1 MSDSRYRI
9 TERVAAGGMAEVF
22 RGVAE
27 SIQGF
32 RKNVAIKRVLPAL
45 TKNKKFV
52 AMFLDEAR
60 LSLHLQHA
68 NIVQVFDIGH
78 TDETYF
84 IVMEYVEGVDL
95 KRLLEW
101 RRKIGRPLTIGQ
113 TVYSIMEVCKG
124 LSYAHEAVHPETGR
138 PLGIVHRDVSPPNVL
153 LSRNGEIKVTDFGLA
168 KAAVQVET
176 TDPGVVKG
184 KMSYLSPEAAR
195 GAEVDR
201 RADIF
206 AVGILLYEMLT
217 GKRLFYGETDYQ
229 TVELVRAAKIPPI
242 GAQNPE
248 VEPELEEVVR
258 KALAR
263 RPDDRFQSATDLQD
277 ALAQYLFSRG
287 LKMIQRDISEL
298 VRACSEEQ
306 PAVAPVPV
314 KKPRGNVIDTMLQDE
329 IESFTSVE
337 FEEQR
342 TTITPPP
349 ETMPAPLPGMG
360 VSPEDFVDPR
370 GWADET
376 ARANLRAA
384 QAQAARTGQPGQPPR
399 SPTGAQP
406 RTTTGGQPIPPAR
419 GTGAQ
424 PAGAPAAGTGRAL
437 TGAQPGVP
445 AGATGRSLTGAQP
458 GVPPTP
464 GGPGGPPRLPTG
476 AQPGVPAQ
484 GGPGRPQPTG
494 AQAVPPQLRPGG
506 AAVPPPSPWPGI
518 PGAPVGQPAAP
529 LSLSSAGQP
538 PGLAP
543 AASGSPPA
551 PGNPIA
557 ALLAGMFGGK
567 SKPDLAGFKPTPAPE
582 RLADVLEPRGLHAR
596 RLSKRLFIGVIAGA
610 LAFGALVAWLV
621 SR

>member
-242 GAQNPE
+242 ATQNPE

-277 ALAQYLFSRG
+277 ALAHYLFSRG

-306 PAVAPVPV
+306 PVAAPAPVR
-314 KKPRGNVIDTMLQDE
+314 KPRGNVIDTMLQDE
-329 IESFTSVE
+329 IDSFESVGFD
-337 FEEQR
+337 EQR

-349 ETMPAPLPGMG
+349 ESHQLPALPGQG
-360 VSPEDFVDPR
+360 ASPGDFVDPR

-384 QAQAARTGQPGQPPR
+384 REQAARTGQPGVSQPR
-399 SPTGAQP
+399 LPTGAQP
-406 RTTTGGQPIPPAR
+406 LPPGRSATGGQPVMPP
-419 GTGAQ
+419 
-424 PAGAPAAGTGRAL
+424 PP
-437 TGAQPGVP
+437 PP
-445 AGATGRSLTGAQP
+445 GRSGRQPTGAQP
-458 GVPPTP
+458 GVPPMPPPMP
-464 GGPGGPPRLPTG
+464 GRQPTG
-476 AQPGVPAQ
+476 AQPALPSA
-484 GGPGRPQPTG
+484 GRRQPTG
-494 AQAVPPQLRPGG
+494 TQP
-506 AAVPPPSPWPGI
+506 VPPPLQNPGAPSWPGI
-518 PGAPVGQPAAP
+518 PGGPPQGAAP
-529 LSLSSAGQP
+529 LSLSAAGAP
-538 PGLAP
+538 PVAP
-543 AASGSPPA
+543 TAAPPA
-551 PGNPIA
+551 PGNPIL
-557 ALLAGMFGGK
+557 ALLAGVFSGK
-567 SKPDLAGFKPTPAPE
+567 TKPDVAGFKPTPAPE
-582 RLADVLEPRGLHAR
+582 RLADVLEPRGLNAR
-596 RLSKRLFIGVIAGA
+596 RLSKRLFVGVIAGA
-610 LAFGALVAWLV
+610 LAFGALVAWLF

>member
-242 GAQNPE
+242 AAQNPE

-277 ALAQYLFSRG
+277 ALAHYLFSRG

-306 PAVAPVPV
+306 PVAAPAPVR
-314 KKPRGNVIDTMLQDE
+314 KPRGNVIDTMLQDE
-329 IESFTSVE
+329 IDSFESVGFD
-337 FEEQR
+337 EQR

-349 ETMPAPLPGMG
+349 ESHQLPALPGQG
-360 VSPEDFVDPR
+360 ASPGDFVDPR

-384 QAQAARTGQPGQPPR
+384 REQAARTGQPGTGGQPR
-399 SPTGAQP
+399 LPTGAQP
-406 RTTTGGQPIPPAR
+406 LPPGRSATGGQPVMPP
-419 GTGAQ
+419 
-424 PAGAPAAGTGRAL
+424 PP
-437 TGAQPGVP
+437 P
-445 AGATGRSLTGAQP
+445 GRSGRQPTGAQP
-458 GVPPTP
+458 GVPPMPPPMP
-464 GGPGGPPRLPTG
+464 GRQPTG
-476 AQPGVPAQ
+476 AQPALPSA
-484 GGPGRPQPTG
+484 GRRQPTG
-494 AQAVPPQLRPGG
+494 TQP
-506 AAVPPPSPWPGI
+506 VPPPLQN
-518 PGAPVGQPAAP
+518 PGAPSWPGLPGGPPQGAAP
-529 LSLSSAGQP
+529 LSLSAAGAP
-538 PGLAP
+538 PVAP
-543 AASGSPPA
+543 TAARPA
-551 PGNPIA
+551 PGNAIL
-557 ALLAGMFGGK
+557 ALLAGVFSGK
-567 SKPDLAGFKPTPAPE
+567 TKPDVAGFKPTPAPE
-582 RLADVLEPRGLHAR
+582 RLADVLEPRGLNAR
-596 RLSKRLFIGVIAGA
+596 RLSKRLFVGVIAGA
-610 LAFGALVAWLV
+610 LAFGALVAWLF